1 MSSITGRL
9 LNSSVELRHRHKDT
23 DTYTDTET
31 NFFKLKGSKSS
42 RFEKGASAIL
52 AVQVILVAMY
62 VLGLND
68 PWKIL
73 TYFAAITNFCRL
85 TMQRVAELSRFL
97 DIF

>member
-1 MSSITGRL
+1 MSSITGRF

-23 DTYTDTET
+23 DTDIDTDTDTET

-68 PWKIL
+68 P
-73 TYFAAITNFCRL
+73 
-85 TMQRVAELSRFL
+85 
-97 DIF
+97 

>member
-23 DTYTDTET
+23 DTYTDKET
-31 NFFKLKGSKSS
+31 IFFKLKGSKSS

-68 PWKIL
+68 P
-73 TYFAAITNFCRL
+73 
-85 TMQRVAELSRFL
+85 
-97 DIF
+97 

>member
-9 LNSSVELRHRHKDT
+9 LNSSVKLRHRHKDT

-52 AVQVILVAMY
+52 AVQVILVTIY
-62 VLGLND
+62 VLGLNH
-68 PWKIL
+68 P
-73 TYFAAITNFCRL
+73 
-85 TMQRVAELSRFL
+85 
-97 DIF
+97 

>member
-1 MSSITGRL
+1 M
-9 LNSSVELRHRHKDT
+9 
-23 DTYTDTET
+23 YTDTET

-85 TMQRVAELSRFL
+85 TMQRVAELSRFF

>member
-9 LNSSVELRHRHKDT
+9 INSSAELRHRHKDT
-23 DTYTDTET
+23 DTYTDTKN

-68 PWKIL
+68 P
-73 TYFAAITNFCRL
+73 
-85 TMQRVAELSRFL
+85 
-97 DIF
+97 

>member
-9 LNSSVELRHRHKDT
+9 INSSVELRHTHK
-23 DTYTDTET
+23 DTET

-68 PWKIL
+68 P
-73 TYFAAITNFCRL
+73 
-85 TMQRVAELSRFL
+85 
-97 DIF
+97 